1 MAKKDEKYFYDQVQR
16 FELVDYKGV
25 LNPKNINFVLSEYD
39 ALVLLTRYEG
49 EGFPGSILDAYISGI
64 PVLVTDWLFLPE
76 FVDEGE
82 TGFVVKDVDLFI
94 EKVKLLANDK
104 VLLKAMKQN
113 AVAKS
118 QEFSAEKAWSKIE
131 GFFPE
136 QDRCVVSK

>member
-1 MAKKDEKYFYDQVQR
+1 MNK
-16 FELVDYKGV
+16 LGC
-25 LNPKNINFVLSEYD
+25 S
-39 ALVLLTRYEG
+39 VLLPVYAKDNESYLRLALQSLVIQNFKAG

-82 TGFVVKDVDLFI
+82 TGFVVKDVDQFI

-104 VLLKAMKQN
+104 VLLKTMKQN

>member
-1 MAKKDEKYFYDQVQR
+1 MKT
-16 FELVDYKGV
+16 
-25 LNPKNINFVLSEYD
+25 PSNFVLSEYD

-49 EGFPGSILDAYISGI
+49 EGFSGSILDAYISGI

-82 TGFVVKDVDLFI
+82 TGFVVKDVDQFI